1 MKFYMGREKK
11 MNFMFLI
18 MKVMIVFLI
27 IIGAMLIIYTKVI
40 STKLDQLN
48 SEETKENNTRK
59 P

>member
-1 MKFYMGREKK
+1 

-48 SEETKENNTRK
+48 SEET
-59 P
+59 